1 MAMDIMSLLFLAAGL
16 FVLGGV
22 VKRYQDKKLVEARA
36 ASQLKLESQR
46 FEKIRE
52 ILTDGVIEG
61 SPKALDALKPM
72 VEIIAE
78 QMKGPEIVARM
89 RLEHE
94 QRLKEI
100 NALNEPVRLY
110 MKRVAKAQD
119 NVYKTASNLEI
130 ELQAL
135 SEATTKVF
143 PKLELPAAAA
153 SEEPRLSSKK

>member
-1 MAMDIMSLLFLAAGL
+1 MGIEVLLFGL
-16 FVLGGV
+16 VGLSILGMAVMG
-22 VKRYQDKKLVEARA
+22 YQNKKLVETKA

-78 QMKGPEIVARM
+78 QMKGSEIIERM

-94 QRLKEI
+94 QKLEEI
-100 NALNEPVRLY
+100 KALNEPIRLY
-110 MKRVAKAQD
+110 MKRVAEAQ
-119 NVYKTASNLEI
+119 TCTEI
-130 ELQAL
+130 DSRERELKAL
-135 SEATTKVF
+135 SEATSKVF
-143 PKLELPAAAA
+143 PKLELPATIA
-153 SEEPRLSSKK
+153 SGEPRLSSKK